1 MKNFGILKETI
12 TNIIAERHQNGG
24 IKNDANVKKFFKLVK
39 ENKIIRTQY
48 KCYSNIEKHITESAA
63 IDIITLN
70 GNIDLL
76 RSISSKVEEA
86 NKKLMSTFNLTEDDM
101 VSESK
106 IGDAITNLVFL
117 EENLVN
123 LDTLTES
130 KKTILESFNKT
141 IKEPKSDLPKVD
153 QTKLMEV
160 AMNKFKEKY
169 GENLTENQMLMV
181 KATISE
187 KKHYKVE
194 VLERLVK
201 KSIIEINEG
210 LKTDDISVK
219 EKLLAVKER
228 LLEMTYNEDTYI
240 EDLNKV
246 VDLIEGFKK

>member
-1 MKNFGILKETI
+1 MKNFGRLKETI

-228 LLEMTYNEDTYI
+228 LLEMAYNEDTYI

>member
-1 MKNFGILKETI
+1 MKNFGRLKETI

-24 IKNDANVKKFFKLVK
+24 IKDDANVKKFFKLVK

-76 RSISSKVEEA
+76 RSISSKVDEA

-117 EENLVN
+117 EENLIN

-141 IKEPKSDLPKVD
+141 IKESKSDLPKVD